1 MKLWGDR
8 ALGGRVR
15 ISALG
20 WAMGCH
26 PGSDRCSRGAPLKE
40 KICVISGSVLRHGI
54 GALAAVRRRR
64 AFRGGRIHTCTGDHA
79 CGNALDAQRA
89 GGSGRYGAS
98 SADNVAASAVVYSL
112 PRGVKLR
119 ALGATGAAG
128 TLPGGLYH
136 WDSPLPGSR
145 FCWGGRTHP
154 GATRRAPRRNQKKK
168 NTRRR
173 LGASTRHWRITTTRS
188 TTRST
193 AGPPCA
199 PRRPEG
205 PPPRA
210 LRC

>member
-26 PGSDRCSRGAPLKE
+26 PGSDRCSRGAREDLRDLR
-40 KICVISGSVLRHGI
+40 IC
-54 GALAAVRRRR
+54 LAARHWRAGGGQAAPRVSRR
-64 AFRGGRIHTCTGDHA
+64 ADTHVHGRGHA

-128 TLPGGLYH
+128 TLPGGLIIGTAP
-136 WDSPLPGSR
+136 SLAAV
-145 FCWGGRTHP
+145 FVGGGEHTQEPR
-154 GATRRAPRRNQKKK
+154 GERRAATRKKK
-168 NTRRR
+168 IQDVGLAHRQGI
-173 LGASTRHWRITTTRS
+173 GA
-188 TTRST
+188 
-193 AGPPCA
+193 
-199 PRRPEG
+199 
-205 PPPRA
+205 
-210 LRC
+210 

>member
-1 MKLWGDR
+1 MFER
-8 ALGGRVR
+8 RT
-15 ISALG
+15 S
-20 WAMGCH
+20 
-26 PGSDRCSRGAPLKE
+26 E

-128 TLPGGLYH
+128 TLPGGLIIGTAP
-136 WDSPLPGSR
+136 SLAAV
-145 FCWGGRTHP
+145 FVGGGEHTQEPR
-154 GATRRAPRRNQKKK
+154 GERRAATRKKK
-168 NTRRR
+168 IQDVGLRIDKALAHNHHAQHHAQHCRPAMRAATPR
-173 LGASTRHWRITTTRS
+173 GASASRS
-188 TTRST
+188 SVL
-193 AGPPCA
+193 GPA
-199 PRRPEG
+199 RRPR
-205 PPPRA
+205 PHRA
-210 LRC
+210 AAARGVTDAPQKVG

>member
-1 MKLWGDR
+1 MCESARW
-8 ALGGRVR
+8 AGRWAVIPGPIGVR
-15 ISALG
+15 EAHLRE
-20 WAMGCH
+20 
-26 PGSDRCSRGAPLKE
+26 DLRDLR
-40 KICVISGSVLRHGI
+40 IC
-54 GALAAVRRRR
+54 LAARHWRAGGGQAAPRVSRR
-64 AFRGGRIHTCTGDHA
+64 ADTHVHGRGHA

-89 GGSGRYGAS
+89 GGSRRYGAS

-119 ALGATGAAG
+119 ALRATGAAG
-128 TLPGGLYH
+128 TLPGGLIIGTAP
-136 WDSPLPGSR
+136 SLAAV
-145 FCWGGRTHP
+145 FVGGGEHTQEPR
-154 GATRRAPRRNQKKK
+154 GERRAATRKKK

-210 LRC
+210 RRC

>member
-20 WAMGCH
+20 WAMTCLLG
-26 PGSDRCSRGAPLKE
+26 PIGVRAPQE

-98 SADNVAASAVVYSL
+98 SADNVAASADRLYSL

-119 ALGATGAAG
+119 ALGATGAAA
-128 TLPGGLYH
+128 TLPADLTCGAPNLR
-136 WDSPLPGSR
+136 SEPPGER
-145 FCWGGRTHP
+145 
-154 GATRRAPRRNQKKK
+154 AT
-168 NTRRR
+168 
-173 LGASTRHWRITTTRS
+173 
-188 TTRST
+188 
-193 AGPPCA
+193 
-199 PRRPEG
+199 E
-205 PPPRA
+205 
-210 LRC
+210 